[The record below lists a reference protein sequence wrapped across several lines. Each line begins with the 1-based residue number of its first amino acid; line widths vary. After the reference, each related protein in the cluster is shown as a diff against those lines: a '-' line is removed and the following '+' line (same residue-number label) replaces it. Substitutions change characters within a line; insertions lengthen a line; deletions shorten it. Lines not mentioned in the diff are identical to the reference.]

1 MAILN
6 SYVSLPEGKVL
17 QLTTTNVFGYLW
29 MWIHHLCAMMA
40 ETRCGVSH
48 VTDGHRSPEFAKV
61 FSKPMAAKHHSRW
74 LGSRTGGASYF
85 WMGQNPGT
93 FCSPQVIAGIYGCE

>member
-40 ETRCGVSH
+40 ETCCGVSH

-61 FSKPMAAKHHSRW
+61 
-74 LGSRTGGASYF
+74 
-85 WMGQNPGT
+85 
-93 FCSPQVIAGIYGCE
+93 